1 MEHKVAVITGGN
13 SGIGYATAKELKA
26 QGARVVITGRRKEA
40 VEAAAAGLGVIPFVA
55 DQSKLEDIDRLV
67 KDIGAQF
74 GKVDI
79 LFINAGIAGIAPI
92 EQTTEKHFDDI
103 IDINFKGAYFT
114 LSKFIPLLAE
124 GGSVVFLSSNT
135 ASMNG
140 ASSSV
145 YSASKAALNAVM
157 KIAALELAPRRIRVN
172 AVSPGPIK
180 TEVMNK
186 VGLDA
191 GTLDAIYEG
200 LLTRIPLAK
209 IGEADDVAKMVAYLC
224 TAQASFITG
233 SEFIMDG
240 EWFYNNKICILLLQ
254 SLAAGGYPCLL
265 IDHNI
270 VAA

>member
-1 MEHKVAVITGGN
+1 MNRDNKVAVITGGN

-26 QGARVVITGRRKEA
+26 QGVTVVITGRRKEA
-40 VEAAAAGLGVIPFVA
+40 IEQAAKELDVIPLVA
-55 DQSKLEDIDRLV
+55 DQSKLEDTERLV
-67 KDIGAQF
+67 ADVAAQF

-92 EQTTEKHFDDI
+92 ELATEKHFDDI

-114 LSKFIPLLAE
+114 LSRFIPLLAD

-140 ASSSV
+140 AGSSV
-145 YSASKAALNAVM
+145 YSSSKAALNAIM
-157 KIAALELAPRRIRVN
+157 KIAALELAPRKIRVN

-191 GTLDAIYEG
+191 ATLEQLYEN
-200 LLTRIPLAK
+200 LLTKIPLAK
-209 IGEADDVAKMVAYLC
+209 IGASEDVAKMVAYLC
-224 TAQASFITG
+224 GEQASFITG
-233 SEFIMDG
+233 SEFLMDG
-240 EWFYNNKICILLLQ
+240 GMVL
-254 SLAAGGYPCLL
+254 
-265 IDHNI
+265 
-270 VAA
+270 